1 MFRRTPKNLI
11 YLCLLFVPFLVFF
24 SRSDAVAPL
33 KFIFVR
39 AMNVPI
45 EIVSLPFYEAKKI
58 LYYHR
63 TFNEYQRLR
72 DEVNVLKARLA
83 GLDELAAENMRL
95 ERLLTF
101 KRSLVYSSVTASVIG
116 RDPSGWS
123 SSIIINRGKDDGIR
137 QGMPVISA
145 LGAVGKIAEVSEGNS
160 KVVLLTDPQ
169 FSVAALVQGSREIG
183 LVTGSLQ
190 GEICRMRFIS
200 SDAQINVGDKVITS
214 KVSTSFPEGLLIGEV
229 VRIVGYPQEPSI
241 ECIIKPA
248 VILSQVEEVLVIL
261 SMNQS

>member
-1 MFRRTPKNLI
+1 
-11 YLCLLFVPFLVFF
+11 
-24 SRSDAVAPL
+24 
-33 KFIFVR
+33 
-39 AMNVPI
+39 MNVPI
-45 EIVSLPFYEAKKI
+45 EIVSLPFYEIKKI

-83 GLDELAAENMRL
+83 GLDEVAAENMRL

-123 SSIIINRGKDDGIR
+123 SSMIINRGKDDGIR

-145 LGAVGKIAEVSEGNS
+145 LGVVGKIAEVSESDS

-183 LVTGSLQ
+183 LVNGSLQ

-214 KVSTSFPEGLLIGEV
+214 KLSTSFPEGLLIGEV
-229 VRIVGYPQEPSI
+229 VKIIGDPQEPSI

-248 VILSQVEEVLVIL
+248 VVLSQVEEVLVIL
-261 SMNQS
+261 Q

>member
-24 SRSDAVAPL
+24 FRSNALAPL
-33 KFIFVR
+33 KFTFVR
-39 AMNVPI
+39 TMNVPL
-45 EIVSLPFYEAKKI
+45 EILSFPFYEVKKI

-72 DEVNVLKARLA
+72 DEVNVLKARLV
-83 GLDELAAENMRL
+83 GQDELAAENMRL

-101 KRSLVYSSVTASVIG
+101 KRNLVYSSGTASVIG

-123 SSIIINRGKDDGIR
+123 SSMIINRGQEDGIHM
-137 QGMPVISA
+137 GMPVISA
-145 LGAVGKIAEVSEGNS
+145 LGVVGKIVEVSEGNS

-169 FSVAALVQGSREIG
+169 FSVAALLQGSREIG

-200 SDAQINVGDKVITS
+200 PDAQINVGDKVITS
-214 KVSTSFPEGLLIGEV
+214 KLSTSFPEGLLIGEV
-229 VRIVGYPQEPSI
+229 VRIIGNPQEPSI
-241 ECIIKPA
+241 ECIIKPS
-248 VILSQVEEVLVIL
+248 VVLSQVEEVLVIL
-261 SMNQS
+261 Q

>member
-11 YLCLLFVPFLVFF
+11 YLCLLFIPFLVFF
-24 SRSDAVAPL
+24 FRSDALVPL
-33 KFIFVR
+33 KFTFVR
-39 AMNVPI
+39 VLSAPI
-45 EIVSLPFYEAKKI
+45 EIISIPFYEVKKI

-72 DEVNVLKARLA
+72 KEVNILKARLV
-83 GLDELAAENMRL
+83 GLDELAAENLRL
-95 ERLLTF
+95 EQLLTF
-101 KRSLVYSSVTASVIG
+101 KRNLVYSSVTASVIG

-123 SSIIINRGKDDGIR
+123 SSMIIDRGKDDGIR
-137 QGMPVISA
+137 QGMPVINA
-145 LGAVGKIAEVSEGNS
+145 MGVIGKVAEVSAENA

-200 SDAQINVGDKVITS
+200 PDAQINVGDKVITS
-214 KVSTSFPEGLLIGEV
+214 KLSTSFPEGLLIGEI
-229 VRIVGYPQEPSI
+229 VRIIGNPQEPSI
-241 ECIIKPA
+241 ECIIKPS
-248 VILSQVEEVLVIL
+248 VTLSQVEEVLVIV
-261 SMNQS
+261 Q

>member
-24 SRSDAVAPL
+24 FRSEALAPL
-33 KFIFVR
+33 KFTFVR
-39 AMNVPI
+39 AMDVPI
-45 EIVSLPFYEAKKI
+45 QIVSFPFYEAKKI

-72 DEVNVLKARLA
+72 EEVSALKARLV
-83 GLDELAAENMRL
+83 GQDELVAENLRL

-101 KRSLVYSSVTASVIG
+101 KRSMVYSSVTASVIG

-123 SSIIINRGKDDGIR
+123 SSMIIDRGKQDGIR
-137 QGMPVISA
+137 QGMPVINA
-145 LGAVGKIAEVSEGNS
+145 LGVVGKISEVSDGNS

-183 LVTGSLQ
+183 LVSGSLQ

-214 KVSTSFPEGLLIGEV
+214 KLSTSFPEGLLIGEV
-229 VRIVGYPQEPSI
+229 VRIIGNPQEPSI

-248 VILSQVEEVLVIL
+248 VVLSQVEEVLIIL
-261 SMNQS
+261 Q

>member
-1 MFRRTPKNLI
+1 MLRRTPKNLI
-11 YLCLLFVPFLVFF
+11 YLCLLLVPFLAFF
-24 SRSDAVAPL
+24 FRSDTLAPL
-33 KFIFVR
+33 KFKFVR

-45 EIVSLPFYEAKKI
+45 EIISFPFYEAKKI
-58 LYYHR
+58 LFYHR

-72 DEVNVLKARLA
+72 EEASALKARLV
-83 GLDELAAENMRL
+83 GQDELVAENLRL

-101 KRSLVYSSVTASVIG
+101 KRSLVYSSVTAGVIG

-123 SSIIINRGKDDGIR
+123 SSMIIDRGRDDGIR
-137 QGMPVISA
+137 QGMPVINA
-145 LGAVGKIAEVSEGNS
+145 LGVVGKVSEVSEESS

-214 KVSTSFPEGLLIGEV
+214 RLSTSFPEGLLIGEV
-229 VRIVGYPQEPSI
+229 VRIIGNPQEPSI

-248 VILSQVEEVLVIL
+248 VVLSQVEEVLVIL
-261 SMNQS
+261 Q

>member
-1 MFRRTPKNLI
+1 MLRRTPKNLI
-11 YLCLLFVPFLVFF
+11 YLCLLLVPFLVFF
-24 SRSDAVAPL
+24 FRSDTLAPL
-33 KFIFVR
+33 KFKFVR
-39 AMNVPI
+39 VMNVPI
-45 EIVSLPFYEAKKI
+45 KIISFPFYEAKKI
-58 LYYHR
+58 LFYHR

-72 DEVNVLKARLA
+72 EEVSALKARLV
-83 GLDELAAENMRL
+83 GQDELVAENLRL

-101 KRSLVYSSVTASVIG
+101 KRSLVYPSVTASVIG

-123 SSIIINRGKDDGIR
+123 SSMIIDRGRDDGIR
-137 QGMPVISA
+137 QGMPVINA
-145 LGAVGKIAEVSEGNS
+145 LGVVGKIAEVSEQNS

-169 FSVAALVQGSREIG
+169 FSVAALIQGSREIG

-214 KVSTSFPEGLLIGEV
+214 KLSTSFPEGLLVGEV
-229 VRIVGYPQEPSI
+229 VRIIGNPQEPSI

-248 VILSQVEEVLVIL
+248 VVLSQVEEVLVIL
-261 SMNQS
+261 Q

>member
-1 MFRRTPKNLI
+1 MFRRAPKNLI
-11 YLCLLFVPFLVFF
+11 YISVLVVPFLVFF
-24 SRSDAVAPL
+24 FRSDALTPL
-33 KFIFVR
+33 KFTLVR
-39 AMNVPI
+39 ALDVPI
-45 EIVSLPFYEAKKI
+45 AIISFPFSEAKKI
-58 LYYHR
+58 LFYHR

-72 DEVNVLKARLA
+72 REVNTLKARLV

-123 SSIIINRGKDDGIR
+123 SSMIIDRGKEDGIR
-137 QGMPVISA
+137 LGMPVINA
-145 LGAVGKIAEVSEGNS
+145 LGVVGKISEVSEENS

-200 SDAQINVGDKVITS
+200 PGAQINVGDKVVTS
-214 KVSTSFPEGLLIGEV
+214 RLSTSFPEGLLIGEV
-229 VRIVGYPQEPSI
+229 VRIIGSPQEPSI
-241 ECIIKPA
+241 ECIIKPS
-248 VILSQVEEVLVIL
+248 VILSQVEEVLIIL
-261 SMNQS
+261 Q